1 MKWLRSLLVAMVPL
15 LILGVPLL
23 AFGQDADPSRLEPT
37 GKVLGD
43 AFQGAVM
50 GSEEAQV
57 STAVRL
63 VVLLTAMS
71 FIPGFLMLMTP
82 FTRFIIVL
90 SLLRQAL
97 GVQQAPPNQVLV
109 ALSVMLSLVVMQPTF
124 EQVNENALQP
134 YLNSEMDTVTFYTEA
149 MGPMRS
155 FMFANVG
162 RQELATSL
170 KISRVP
176 KPESVEEIS
185 TPTLAT
191 AFVLSELKVAFVT
204 AVKIYIPFLVIDL
217 IVASSLLGMGMMMVP
232 PVVISLP
239 FKLLVFVLMDGW
251 DLVIYGLASGVR

>member
-1 MKWLRSLLVAMVPL
+1 MKRWIGLCVALVPVALSLVPA
-15 LILGVPLL
+15 V
-23 AFGQDADPSRLEPT
+23 AFGQEGAGANWEPT

-50 GSEEAQV
+50 GSDEAQV
-57 STAVRL
+57 STSVRL
-63 VVLLTAMS
+63 VVLLTLMS

-82 FTRFIIVL
+82 FTRFIIVF

-124 EQVNENALQP
+124 EQVNERALQP
-134 YLNSEMDTVTFYTEA
+134 YLNSEMDTVSFYTEA
-149 MGPMRS
+149 MRPMRA

-170 KISRVP
+170 KIARVP
-176 KPESVEEIS
+176 KPETVDAIS

-191 AFVLSELKVAFVT
+191 AFVLSEIKIAFVT